1 MPKTKRTPSSNP
13 RINVSVPHNL
23 RARARNKAKGEGK
36 NLGELIVGLLKG
48 YVAPVRPLRQ
58 S

>member
-1 MPKTKRTPSSNP
+1 MTKSKRTPSSDP

-36 NLGELIVGLLKG
+36 NLGELIVSLLKA
-48 YVAPVRPLRQ
+48 YIATAKTA
-58 S
+58 

>member
-23 RARARNKAKGEGK
+23 RARARTKAKGEGK
-36 NLGELIVGLLKG
+36 NLGELIVGLLRG
-48 YVAPVRPLRQ
+48 YVTTVKV
-58 S
+58 